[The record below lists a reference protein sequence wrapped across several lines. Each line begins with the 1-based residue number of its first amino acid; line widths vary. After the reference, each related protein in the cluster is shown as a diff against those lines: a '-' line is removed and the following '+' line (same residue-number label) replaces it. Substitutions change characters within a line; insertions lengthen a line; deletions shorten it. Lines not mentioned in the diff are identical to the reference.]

1 MTDTKRAIA
10 ANNGNRPLT
19 QKQGY
24 SIRFT
29 GTRQAANDNKSL
41 AEQKAQDIDYSKR
54 FEISDIEI
62 LKSFFPTLA
71 KIEVVTDLTRQFAG
85 IDYLVTYTEP
95 RTNAPMTAR
104 IDAKRR
110 KAGTCRYW
118 RNKNVPELTF
128 EVRNNGGRFVS
139 CITDP
144 NERTDFYLFTFD
156 DTAEAYLVPFQMA
169 RFVLSQPLAAARW
182 RAAANSNGSGAQN
195 VFIPVDAFFLEFFKA
210 QRLPAWLLSRLSVNL
225 AEAATLQSL
234 RSANDNNGNERIVI
248 NGAP

>member
-169 RFVLSQPLAAARW
+169 RFVLSQPLAAA
-182 RAAANSNGSGAQN
+182 NSNGSGAQN

-225 AEAATLQSL
+225 SEAAALQSL
-234 RSANDNNGNERIVI
+234 RSANDNNSGERIVI